1 MHLILMGGYI
11 ALPIALGQVE
21 HHPRPTLSNGPR
33 GMLIVYGVQTFLFIF
48 VFALACIFSKPSRE
62 LLLLSWRPGW
72 WVIPLGIGYSV
83 AIRILV
89 GVVLTAIILLFL
101 AVGLL
106 DRQSLHEFLPASRPH
121 LERVVDVSAL
131 RNNPLYFWLLVT
143 FGSFVVAGL
152 QEELWRASTLAAMR
166 SLWPN
171 TFEHRDGQIMAVAL
185 IAIVFGFAHLGY
197 GLVAVP
203 VAALLGFGLG
213 AIMVVHKSIWP
224 AVMAHGFFDATT
236 FALLRW
242 ISHIH

>member
-1 MHLILMGGYI
+1 MHLILMGGYVAP
-11 ALPIALGQVE
+11 ALALELVK
-21 HHPRPTLSNGPR
+21 HHPRPALSNSPK
-33 GMLIVYGVQTFLFIF
+33 GMLIVFGVQTFWFIL
-48 VFALACIFSKPSRE
+48 VFGLACIFSKPSRE
-62 LLLLSWRPGW
+62 LLLLTWKPGW
-72 WVIPLGIGYSV
+72 WVIPLGICYSV
-83 AIRILV
+83 AIRVLV
-89 GVVLTAIILLFL
+89 GVVLAAIVLLIL

-106 DRQSLHEFLPASRPH
+106 DRHSLHEFISANRPH
-121 LERVVDVSAL
+121 LERVVDLSAL

-171 TFEHRDGQIMAVAL
+171 TFEDRDGQITAVAL

-203 VAALLGFGLG
+203 VAALLGFCLG

-236 FALLRW
+236 FALLPW
-242 ISHIH
+242 IRQMH